1 MKNQALLLLFASL
14 VPLFTALVGTI
25 IEILSLQDS
34 VTVRE
39 KQVKRMLMCYFA
51 VFILIG
57 SGVSTGLAIPVV
69 SVWLW
74 PATVFSLYMA
84 PVLYYRFI
92 VLLTRTGRKD
102 SPRYSGHYLLPFAP
116 LVVRL
121 QLFQAQGLATL
132 EGGRWRL
139 TPRGFLMSNS
149 ILVELLEVQ
158 EHTAPLAKRR

>member
-1 MKNQALLLLFASL
+1 MTNQALLLLFASL

-25 IEILSLQDS
+25 IEIISLQDS

-57 SGVSTGLAIPVV
+57 SGVSTGLALPVV

-84 PVLYYRFI
+84 PVLYYRFV
-92 VLLTRTGRKD
+92 VLLTQTGRKD
-102 SPRYSGHYLLPFAP
+102 SRRYSGHYLLPFVVAAGYIALYFIVP
-116 LVVRL
+116 FDVRL
-121 QLFQAQGLATL
+121 Q
-132 EGGRWRL
+132 
-139 TPRGFLMSNS
+139 
-149 ILVELLEVQ
+149 
-158 EHTAPLAKRR
+158 